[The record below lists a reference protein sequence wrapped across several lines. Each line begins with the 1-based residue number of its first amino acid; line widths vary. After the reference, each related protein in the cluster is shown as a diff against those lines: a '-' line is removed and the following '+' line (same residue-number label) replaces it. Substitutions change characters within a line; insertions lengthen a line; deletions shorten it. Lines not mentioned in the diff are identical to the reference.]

1 MNLLAVKIM
10 TLPHYDDL
18 PLPEYAT
25 ENAAG
30 MDLLAAVNQ
39 PVSLASGERALI
51 ETGIVL
57 ALPAGFEGQV
67 RPRSGLAIKK
77 GLTVLNSPG
86 TIDADYRGEIK
97 VILINLGQEACLIER
112 GMRVAQ
118 LVIAPVTKICWQQES
133 SLDET
138 LRGNGGFGH
147 TGLK

>member
-1 MNLLAVKIM
+1 MNLLAIKIM
-10 TLPHYDDL
+10 TLPHYDGL